1 MSARYDCADTQQRE
15 DGLVAAATAVQEG
28 QVVVLP
34 TDTVY
39 GIGADAFSPS
49 AVAALLAA
57 KGRGRNMPPPVLV
70 GSVRAASA
78 LTQSLGAYGQDLID
92 EFWPGPLTLVFRASP
107 TLRWDLG
114 DTQGTVAVRM
124 PLHPIALDLL
134 RRTGPM
140 AVSSANLHGAPAAT
154 TADEA
159 AQQLGDAVSVYLDGG
174 PCADSVPSTILD
186 LTGTMPRLLRA
197 GVIGIDA
204 LRKVVPVIDL
214 PAPAPGRG
222 RGAEPGRPPGGQ
234 QRSPLPRNAADAGQ
248 AEPTSDQ
255 PSRPGTGRLTARRH
269 ARVSLHP
276 DHRGGGDVS
285 PHPAGAAV
293 RDRHQRAARAAQPGC
308 AYRADAVARRAR
320 HVRRAGGRAAGGRPA

>member
-15 DGLVAAATAVQEG
+15 DGLVAAAAAVQEG
-28 QVVVLP
+28 LVVVLP

-49 AVAALLAA
+49 AVTALLAA

-78 LTQSLGAYGQDLID
+78 LTQSLGPFGQDLID

-124 PLHPIALDLL
+124 PLHPVALDLL

-140 AVSSANLHGAPAAT
+140 AVSSANLHAAAATT

-159 AQQLGDAVSVYLDGG
+159 AAQLGESVSVYLDGG

-197 GVIGIDA
+197 GVIGVDA
-204 LRKVVPVIDL
+204 LRKIVPVIDL
-214 PAPAPGRG
+214 P
-222 RGAEPGRPPGGQ
+222 
-234 QRSPLPRNAADAGQ
+234 S
-248 AEPTSDQ
+248 SDQ
-255 PSRPGTGRLTARRH
+255 
-269 ARVSLHP
+269 
-276 DHRGGGDVS
+276 DVAEELS
-285 PHPAGAAV
+285 PA
-293 RDRHQRAARAAQPGC
+293 DRRAAAAIAKAAEDSQP
-308 AYRADAVARRAR
+308 ADPGPDA
-320 HVRRAGGRAAGGRPA
+320 